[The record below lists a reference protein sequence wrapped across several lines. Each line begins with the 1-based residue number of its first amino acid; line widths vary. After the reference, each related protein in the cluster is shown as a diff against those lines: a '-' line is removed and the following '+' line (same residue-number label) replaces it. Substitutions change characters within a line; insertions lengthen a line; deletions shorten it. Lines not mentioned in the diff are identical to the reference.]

1 MKIPKI
7 NDSNDLNKFDLQNE
21 SIKNKKDKDN
31 KKYIR

>member
-31 KKYIR
+31 KKYIK